1 MDNEMFL
8 VNISSVSTS
17 EVVAVL
23 FIFILVVIPYKGGM
37 PEEVKNPVWLGGCS
51 EMELHYF
58 TSIKGKY

>member
-1 MDNEMFL
+1 M
-8 VNISSVSTS
+8 SSLSTS
-17 EVVAVL
+17 EVVAV
-23 FIFILVVIPYKGGM
+23 IFVSILVVIPYKGGM